1 MSNISTVDYNAYPSN
16 LLSSS
21 RMDMLEHMVG
31 TLIADFKKQDEDGKR
46 VFEHRWNPTIFGGGV
61 DITTIPGVVELLEQH
76 RAEFG
81 IIQDPMCLIAKA
93 MSEYG
98 RYCAARLRLETLIET
113 HIKAGLTTAL
123 NTSSP
128 GSVVHVLAQPTA
140 EAASAINEDDDESTD
155 SYSSSDSI
163 GDISDESSSSSI
175 ASDEWSPCWH
185 AAGIDISPPRR
196 YRYRGLLP
204 TVVGRHFSP
213 MKAVART
220 TSAIPIEPRPA
231 VNTNAPRYKVVEPNS
246 SASEVENTSFY
257 ASEASYDGDD
267 RVDLPTQPTG
277 EEALIIGDIED
288 ELTDSCSCSDSMS
301 IYFTPVDPAA
311 HSTADEHSAF
321 DRTDGESRESCSS
334 SDYMSISF
342 KSFHGA
348 ARPTSEDVSTI
359 GDISDE
365 FSDSSSSSISDE
377 WSPCLHAAGI
387 NVSPPWRYHYP
398 GLLPTVIGRHFSPML
413 ALARTTSAIPVQAT
427 NPAGESRGLESF
439 PSFVIGEIQPRPA
452 AKKNNR
458 VPRFR
463 PQHRTLVPASSSSL
477 AFALDSRLRSPR
489 YLPLRNAPCRP
500 LRLALD

>member
-1 MSNISTVDYNAYPSN
+1 
-16 LLSSS
+16 
-21 RMDMLEHMVG
+21 MDMLEHMVDDII
-31 TLIADFKKQDEDGKR
+31 TKFKTRDENGKR
-46 VFEHRWNPTIFGGGV
+46 VFEHRWDPTTFGGGV

-76 RAEFG
+76 RAKFG
-81 IIQDPMCLIAKA
+81 VIQDPMCLIAKA
-93 MSEYG
+93 ISEYG

-113 HIKAGLTTAL
+113 HIKAGLTTAV

-128 GSVVHVLAQPTA
+128 GSVVHVPAQPTA
-140 EAASAINEDDDESTD
+140 EADSAINEDDDESTD

-220 TSAIPIEPRPA
+220 TSAIPVQNMNRSQGWESFPSFVIGKIEPRPA

-257 ASEASYDGDD
+257 ASEASYGGDD
-267 RVDLPTQPTG
+267 RVDLPTQPTA

-288 ELTDSCSCSDSMS
+288 ELTDSYSCSDSMS

-311 HSTADEHSAF
+311 QPIADDHAAV
-321 DRTDGESRESCSS
+321 DRTDGELRDSCSS
-334 SDYMSISF
+334 SDHMSISF

-387 NVSPPWRYHYP
+387 NVSPPWRYHYS
-398 GLLPTVIGRHFSPML
+398 GLLPTVIGRHFSPMQVV
-413 ALARTTSAIPVQAT
+413 ARTTSAVPVRTMNQ
-427 NPAGESRGLESF
+427 SQGLESF

-452 AKKNNR
+452 AKNK

-463 PQHRTLVPASSSSL
+463 HQRRTMVPASSSSL
-477 AFALDSRLRSPR
+477 ALALDSRLRSPR
-489 YLPLRNAPCRP
+489 YLPLRNAPCS